1 MNEIKV
7 TINGRDY
14 VPAPSVELQV
24 FRSPEYRKL
33 KEMVQYLIA
42 ELETMEGDAAALYQ
56 DMKDQ
61 GLTANTIETEG
72 YLRAMRAVLGTV
84 KYTREVVFPEIDL
97 NNP

>member
-1 MNEIKV
+1 MSEMKV

-24 FRSPEYRKL
+24 LRSPEYRKL
-33 KEMVQYLIA
+33 KEMVRYLIA
-42 ELETMEGDAAALYQ
+42 ELESMEGDAAALHE
-56 DMKDQ
+56 DMKSQ

-72 YLRAMRAVLGTV
+72 YLRAMRAVLSTV

-97 NNP
+97 NSN